1 MQIKRYLKPILIL
14 EGLSLLILFFY
25 FFPNLI
31 SGNPHLFSYDIIQQW
46 QPFYNEFSNIIHE
59 SIYQRSLPFYS
70 FNLFLGSD
78 FFSSKTYYLMGDIF
92 AYFSLLLPF
101 SFPIVHSILIIIK
114 HLVASLTMYLLL
126 KEWGFKDK
134 TAIIGGLLYSF
145 SAWAIFFNVQWV
157 FLSFYALFPLYLLG
171 IDYAIKKNKYLL
183 FYVMAF
189 SLLIMNWYL
198 FFIVSILS
206 PIYYLYRYYNIYS
219 SLKKALKPILS
230 IVFIYIIAALSTA
243 IFTLPTI
250 LYILKGDRFA
260 TDIELFYPL
269 EAYFNL
275 LIAPFVPSQLFL
287 SQQYQNVFDVGKYAL
302 SELLPY
308 ISTLF
313 IIFLPQLLKIKIKRH
328 DHSIIFLYLTLAII
342 ILCPF
347 ISQIIH
353 GNSEAS
359 FRFLFFFIPIFIIH
373 FCMMYEHM
381 EEIDFSLLKKSIAI
395 IIIILSLTLSLMWL
409 IYRFD
414 FKTYSYQYYICL
426 FFVLIYL
433 GLYFIF
439 KSKNP
444 KKYCLIY
451 IIMELSLTSFIYT
464 YINLNPQY
472 DKEYLHQTYH
482 TLENSPGDLMS
493 YLNSLNE
500 DNDASFYRIYVAPS
514 LFQDVQYNGYL
525 NYRLKGFST
534 YDSTL
539 EPALTPLKSYLL
551 DGANSWAIDIHNQG
565 LISFLCGK
573 YAIVSDANE
582 LPSGDQYLLIDDN
595 YMNGL
600 KIYENLSYVPF
611 GKTYTKTDSFD
622 NFNLANLSTTIYT
635 EQNDEVAKLVG
646 QEEIFLNS
654 IYYYANEIHGQYEA
668 KESGFMVLQIPNNK
682 GWKIMIDGIVQDE
695 IYSVNGGFIGFSIPS
710 GMHNIDMY
718 FIPEG
723 FKLGTIISF
732 TAIILSLGLFLITK
746 KVHPK
751 MNQIN

>member
-1 MQIKRYLKPILIL
+1 MQIKRHFKSILIL

-25 FFPNLI
+25 FLPNLI
-31 SGNPHLFSYDIIQQW
+31 SGNPHLFSYDIVQQW

-59 SIYQRSLPFYS
+59 SINQRSLPFYS

-92 AYFSLLLPF
+92 AYLSLLLPF
-101 SFPIVHSILIIIK
+101 SFPIVHSILIIVK

-145 SAWAIFFNVQWV
+145 SAWAIFFNGQWV
-157 FLSFYALFPLYLLG
+157 FLSFYSLFPLYLLG
-171 IDYAIKKNKYLL
+171 MDYAIKKNKYLL
-183 FYVMAF
+183 FYVMTF
-189 SLLIMNWYL
+189 CLLILNWYL
-198 FFIVSILS
+198 FFITSILS
-206 PIYYLYRYYNIYS
+206 PIYYLYRYYNLNKSFKKVFKAILHIIIIYV
-219 SLKKALKPILS
+219 L
-230 IVFIYIIAALSTA
+230 AALSTA

-269 EAYFNL
+269 KTYFNL
-275 LIAPFVPSQLFL
+275 LIAPLVPSQLFL

-313 IIFLPQLLKIKIKRH
+313 ILFLPQLFKIKIKRH
-328 DHSIIFLYLTLAII
+328 DYSIIFLYLTIAII

-347 ISQIIH
+347 VSQIIH

-381 EEIDFSLLKKSIAI
+381 EEIDFGLLKKI
-395 IIIILSLTLSLMWL
+395 IIIIVIILLLTIPLIWL
-409 IYRFD
+409 IYKFD
-414 FKTYSYQYYICL
+414 FITYSYQYYFCL
-426 FFVLIYL
+426 FFVIIYL
-433 GLYFIF
+433 GLYFIL
-439 KSKNP
+439 KSKKTN
-444 KKYCLIY
+444 KYCLIY
-451 IIMELSLTSFIYT
+451 IIIELSLTSFIYT
-464 YINLNPQY
+464 TINLNPQY
-472 DKEYLHQTYH
+472 DKDYIHQTYH
-482 TLENSPGDLMS
+482 TLENSPGDFMY
-493 YLNSLNE
+493 YLDSLKEEN
-500 DNDASFYRIYVAPS
+500 NASFYRIYVAPS

-525 NYRLKGFST
+525 NYGLKGFST

-539 EPALTPLKSYLL
+539 EPALTPLKNYLL
-551 DGANSWAIDIHNQG
+551 DDANSWAIDIHNQG

-582 LPSGDQYLLIDDN
+582 LPSQQDYLLIDDN

-600 KIYENLSYVPF
+600 KIYENLNYVPF
-611 GKTYTKTDSFD
+611 GKTYTKVDSF
-622 NFNLANLSTTIYT
+622 NIFNLNDLSSTIYT
-635 EQNDEVAKLVG
+635 EKNNEVAKLLG
-646 QEEIFLNS
+646 QEEIFLNNV
-654 IYYYANEIHGQYEA
+654 YYYANEIHGQYEA

-682 GWKIMIDGIVQDE
+682 GWKIMIDDVVQDD
-695 IYSVNGGFIGFSIPS
+695 IYSVNGGFMGFSIPS
-710 GMHNIDMY
+710 GIHNIDMY

-723 FKLGTIISF
+723 FKLGAIISF
-732 TAIILSLGLFLITK
+732 TSVILSLGLFIITK
-746 KVHPK
+746 KARLK